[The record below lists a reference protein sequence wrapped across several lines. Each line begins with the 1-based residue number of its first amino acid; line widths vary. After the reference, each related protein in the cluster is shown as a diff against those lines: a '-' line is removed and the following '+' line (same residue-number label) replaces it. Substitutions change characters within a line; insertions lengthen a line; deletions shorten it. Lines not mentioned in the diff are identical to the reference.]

1 MTSRAAT
8 TLTSS
13 TRALGDNFTVGTS
26 YGDRDWKLKAA
37 ANLLNVLHFLTTY
50 LLFFIYN
57 LFLFCL
63 SIYYLF

>member
-13 TRALGDNFTVGTS
+13 ARALGDNFTVGTG

-37 ANLLNVLHFLTTY
+37 ANLLNVLHFFDY
-50 LLFFIYN
+50 LFAIYLFIY
-57 LFLFCL
+57 
-63 SIYYLF
+63 Y